1 MQRGEKITCSWVKEK
16 GRRVFCS
23 SFLHIIPLGSFVC
36 HYFCGNWKGKKGKWP
51 YPYYTPWKINFP
63 LGKFQVL
70 NHGFMLCWGDYAC
83 SLPSPLYVQRWLG
96 CIVGSLQ
103 ICIWAHKHNNS
114 SYFSMPTAAATSCS
128 TQGFLRD
135 NRGQIF
141 VFLHRNI
148 LLNLHFVIIWRVMA
162 ALTIVVKFAVNNRL
176 NALYNG
182 NNIFS

>member
-1 MQRGEKITCSWVKEK
+1 MGQGK
-16 GRRVFCS
+16 GLKSFCS
-23 SFLHIIPLGSFVC
+23 SFCILYPLDRSCVIISVEIEKKRRENDPTLTILPERSIFRSVNSKYWITVLCFV
-36 HYFCGNWKGKKGKWP
+36 GA
-51 YPYYTPWKINFP
+51 IM
-63 LGKFQVL
+63 LVL
-70 NHGFMLCWGDYAC
+70 F
-83 SLPSPLYVQRWLG
+83 LPHYVQRWLG
-96 CIVGSLQ
+96 CIVRSPQ

-128 TQGFLRD
+128 TQGFLWD

-141 VFLHRNI
+141 VFLHCNI

-162 ALTIVVKFAVNNRL
+162 ALTIVVKCAVNNRL